1 MPRPSSPRCSSKRSR
16 STLKST
22 LATLAAAVTVAGLGV
37 TTARAAP
44 YEPAGDQVLL
54 GMWFDSAELL
64 SVRALDASGDGR
76 KGRSARDRE
85 GPGEPTIGM
94 SQRDGVRALATRGA
108 AAAPAQRGATRR
120 MSEPSRPRGPY
131 SDSPSRINNNLGYNV
146 PVFQIAQAIPLP
158 KYNYTTGAGGA
169 APENQIELSAT
180 DAAVFLTVYPTSGF
194 AAVTDDDFTALGQQI
209 LNYQQAL
216 NRTVFLR
223 YAPEMQG
230 TWMTYG
236 MQPTEFNTSWHSMY
250 NLVKAVAPE
259 TIMVWAPNTPQG
271 YPYGQGGSQYAALS
285 TADQAALDTNHDGQL
300 TGADDAFSPYWP
312 GTDVV
317 DWIGLSI
324 YYKGLYS
331 DIENDVQPDGYC
343 ALVVNG
349 TNPED
354 NSTITPWYNN
364 YCAQYPDKAC
374 MFAEAGA
381 AWHVN
386 DDGPATQAALQQQW
400 LKDCYPRIKLFMQFE
415 YEKTETSNEGTDDL
429 RDYRLLNNTDVLNE
443 FKADLA
449 SLGTTFSWANS
460 RAPPTSISSAGA
472 PAPATNSAGST
483 VLQAITATTR
493 AKPTGFPSLFGSTSD
508 GTQRAEFIELGVMLA
523 AGVVGAGWV
532 MRNL

>member
-1 MPRPSSPRCSSKRSR
+1 MPRASSPRSSSKRSR

-54 GMWFDSAELL
+54 GMWFDSAE
-64 SVRALDASGDGR
+64 
-76 KGRSARDRE
+76 
-85 GPGEPTIGM
+85 
-94 SQRDGVRALATRGA
+94 
-108 AAAPAQRGATRR
+108 
-120 MSEPSRPRGPY
+120 PY

-209 LNYQQAL
+209 LNYQQVL

-271 YPYGQGGSQYAALS
+271 YPYGQGGSQYTALS
-285 TADQAALDTNHDGQL
+285 AADQAALDTNHDGQL

-324 YYKGLYS
+324 YYKGLNS

-343 ALVVNG
+343 AMVING

-354 NSTITPWYNN
+354 GSTITPWYNN

-400 LKDCYPRIKLFMQFE
+400 LKDCVTNSSFLTQYPRIKLFMQFE
-415 YEKTETSNEGTDDL
+415 YEKTETSNEGTNDL